1 MKQKKRVLMV
11 SCGGLGNGGVQA
23 IMMGIVRNLS
33 NQYLFDMMVFT
44 SEKRHYDD
52 EFLTYGGKIIRIPH
66 YEGHNAFLKRVD
78 MLVRDAYIYPKV
90 CKILRDNQY
99 EVIHCNKQ
107 SESAPL
113 IKAAARYGIPIRI
126 CHSHVIESWNNN
138 LLNLLKKRHVACINK
153 YATHKIGCSLEA
165 CFSLYGGVEDYL
177 VINNFYDDTKFR
189 IPTER
194 NKSQHFTL
202 TQVGAF
208 SDNKNQLFTV
218 RVFYELSKRL
228 PDAKLWLIGFDLDAS
243 YRQRVLLLV
252 TSLGIT
258 DKVRFL
264 SGDSDIPQKLS
275 ESDFF
280 IMPSKKE
287 GFGIALI
294 EAQAMALRCIASD
307 TIPTVTDCGSVIFK
321 SLSDSPQAWASE
333 IMQIISNKDTIII
346 ADTDKYK
353 ESKLMT
359 IYRQLYE
366 GQKIVN

>member
-11 SCGGLGNGGVQA
+11 SCGGLGHGGVQS

-44 SEKRHYDD
+44 SEKRYYDD

-66 YEGHNAFLKRVD
+66 YEGYNPFLKKVD
-78 MLVRDAYIYPKV
+78 MIVRDAYIYPKV

-107 SESAPL
+107 SESALL
-113 IKAAARYGIPIRI
+113 IRAAALYGIPVRI
-126 CHSHVIESWNNN
+126 CHSHVIENWNNKC
-138 LLNLLKKRHVACINK
+138 LNLLKKRHVACINK
-153 YATHKIGCSLEA
+153 YATHKIGCSIEA
-165 CFSLYGGVEDYL
+165 CISLYGDFGGFSV
-177 VINNFYDDTKFR
+177 VNNFYDDTRFR
-189 IPTER
+189 IPPER
-194 NKSQHFTL
+194 NKSQHFVL
-202 TQVGAF
+202 TQVGSF

-218 RVFYELSKRL
+218 RVFYELSKML
-228 PDAKLWLIGFDLDAS
+228 PKSELWLIGFDLDVS
-243 YRQRVLLLV
+243 YRQQVHLLV
-252 TSLGIT
+252 ASLGIT
-258 DKVRFL
+258 ENVRFL

-294 EAQAMALRCIASD
+294 EAQAMNLCCIASN
-307 TIPTVTDCGSVIFK
+307 TIPKVTDCGSVIFK

-333 IMQIISNKDTIII
+333 IMQIIRNKNTVVIP
-346 ADTDKYK
+346 DTDKYK
-353 ESKLMT
+353 ESIVMT

-366 GQKIVN
+366 GKNI